1 MKKIVSIIVFVVL
14 IAAIP
19 ITVLYNNQ
27 QKEIRSQA
35 APSTTLSFS
44 PSSVIRQTNETFL
57 LAVSIDTG
65 SNTVSAAKLVVNADG
80 TNVKIIGITAGT
92 FLSNTIVPPS
102 FTETKASITLGSPPA
117 LPIQGIGILAT
128 VLFQVIGTSGTSQVT
143 FTGSQAA
150 GIGEQTNVLSQSI
163 PAVISI
169 SEFVNTPTPTQVITQ
184 NTPTPTQVITQNTP
198 TPTQVIT
205 QNTPTPTQNVVTSET
220 KRLPPPVTGSFEPF
234 VLIPILSAISII
246 VLAFAL

>member
-198 TPTQVIT
+198 TPTQ
-205 QNTPTPTQNVVTSET
+205 NVVTSET